1 VPPADSRLAPAGAA
15 WARDV
20 DAAEVAM
27 RHTLAAVDG
36 IDRNAH
42 LGTLVDAWTAV
53 LEEPRLARPA

>member
-1 VPPADSRLAPAGAA
+1 
-15 WARDV
+15 
-20 DAAEVAM
+20 M